1 MWRITLSA
9 YGLLCRFSEKTPS
22 PLESIRIFAY
32 NTNISFTVD
41 KSDMFFLWEAVAKW
55 KIICPYGRWLRSG
68 EYLNEG
74 SINTVQ
80 KGGYPAPIDSGNPGQ
95 FLKTL
100 KNQRIRGMPGVLQK
114 PEVPYMARYS
124 QRVYISS
131 SRRADKP
138 NSRLAVLIPE
148 KNPEGFWTIQTS
160 CP

>member
-1 MWRITLSA
+1 
-9 YGLLCRFSEKTPS
+9 
-22 PLESIRIFAY
+22 
-32 NTNISFTVD
+32 
-41 KSDMFFLWEAVAKW
+41 MFFLWEAVAKW

-100 KNQRIRGMPGVLQK
+100 KSQRIRGMPGALQK

-124 QRVYISS
+124 QRVYI
-131 SRRADKP
+131 
-138 NSRLAVLIPE
+138 RLAVLIPE
-148 KNPEGFWTIQTS
+148 KNPEGFLTIQTS